1 MKKPAAP
8 TKAQAGFF
16 PEAEAPNSTGKA
28 PVFRGTS
35 NPRELRLLA
44 LLLRRPSVPREAV
57 DSEAGAANGPDL
69 VARVR
74 ALGLGSEHLPCTRIT
89 VIDRDGRECKP
100 GVYSLTAQGRRA
112 VMRWLASRRK
122 ASA

>member
-16 PEAEAPNSTGKA
+16 EEPSTPNCTAK
-28 PVFRGTS
+28 PPKFTGTS

-44 LLLRRPSVPREAV
+44 LLLRRPSVSREAV

-69 VARVR
+69 IARVR
-74 ALGLGSEHLPCTRIT
+74 ALGLGKEHLPCTRIH
-89 VIDRDGRECKP
+89 VVDRDGKVCRP
-100 GVYSLTAQGRRA
+100 GIYFLTEQGRRA
-112 VMRWLASRRK
+112 VHRWLAQRAK
-122 ASA
+122 VVA

>member
-1 MKKPAAP
+1 MKKPAAL
-8 TKAQAGFF
+8 TTAQAGFF
-16 PEAEAPNSTGKA
+16 PEADSPNSTGKA
-28 PVFRGTS
+28 PAFKGTS
-35 NPRELRLLA
+35 NPRELRLIH
-44 LLLRRPSVPREAV
+44 LLLRRPSVAREAV

-74 ALGLGSEHLPCTRIT
+74 ALGLGAEHLPCTRIS

-112 VMRWLASRRK
+112 IYRWLAQRGK
-122 ASA
+122 ALT